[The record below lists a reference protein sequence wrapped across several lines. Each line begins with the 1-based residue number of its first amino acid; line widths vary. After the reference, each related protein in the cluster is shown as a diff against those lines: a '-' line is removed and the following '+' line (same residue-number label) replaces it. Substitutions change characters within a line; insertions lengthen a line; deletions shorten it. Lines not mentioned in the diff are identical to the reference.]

1 MNKNGL
7 CGEVGLIIIRFKSV
21 KAFSQISPRRCWVK
35 NPFAGSVPWQRARLP
50 GDRGYDSRECAS
62 VSVGWGYIYMHGCV
76 SVCVYVCVHQY
87 ARMFVGHWVLA
98 NLRVIGARRLTNT
111 YRQTQKP
118 ELFLFSFLF
127 FFLFKFQERICVFSK
142 VSYKRMHCS
151 TSFSLWNKMRDYTED
166 RESKN
171 PKSKQL

>member
-62 VSVGWGYIYMHGCV
+62 VSVGWGYIYAWVCV
-76 SVCVYVCVHQY
+76 CASVCTHVC
-87 ARMFVGHWVLA
+87 GT
-98 NLRVIGARRLTNT
+98 LRVCKFESHWSTQAHKHTQTNT
-111 YRQTQKP
+111 KTRVIP
-118 ELFLFSFLF
+118 FLLSFF
-127 FFLFKFQERICVFSK
+127 FFLDFKSGSVCFQRSAAKGCIVQLPVACETKQEITLNTVKVTTPK
-142 VSYKRMHCS
+142 VSNYS
-151 TSFSLWNKMRDYTED
+151 VGA
-166 RESKN
+166 
-171 PKSKQL
+171 